1 MTNLCSL
8 LIFRSSKVRDSK
20 CDYPAACNAMETLLI
35 HESHLKSGQFSLI
48 CDSLR
53 ENGVQLFSGPR
64 LSECLTFGPPKAKN
78 LRTEYSDL
86 KCAVEIVDSL
96 ESAISHINKFG
107 SSHTDVI
114 VTENGRR
121 ACSNGS

>member
-1 MTNLCSL
+1 M
-8 LIFRSSKVRDSK
+8 
-20 CDYPAACNAMETLLI
+20 I

-53 ENGVQLFSGPR
+53 ESGVQLFSGPR

-86 KCAVEIVDSL
+86 KCTVEIVDSL
-96 ESAISHINKFG
+96 ESAIGHINKYG

-114 VTENGRR
+114 ITENGRHMFI
-121 ACSNGS
+121 